1 MPLALMVCVGIPS
14 AALLSSAM
22 TLIQTSVDDR
32 WRGRVLG
39 AVFATSA
46 LSAVVGTAVAALL
59 GDYVGIVP
67 LLTVQ
72 GLGYV
77 AAGGLVLAYLGAAPA
92 PPVESDLA
100 RRQACRTR

>member
-1 MPLALMVCVGIPS
+1 VP
-14 AALLSSAM
+14 ALLTHVETRA
-22 TLIQTSVDDR
+22 
-32 WRGRVLG
+32 GRVLG

-46 LSAVVGTAVAALL
+46 LSAVVGSAVAALL

-92 PPVESDLA
+92 QAVESDLA
-100 RRQACRTR
+100 RWQGCRTR